1 MMGLKILEIKF
12 FFFWLE
18 LKHYESNYKLIFL
31 LNNAKILKHR
41 NIILIMITFVIA
53 L

>member
-1 MMGLKILEIKF
+1 MGLKILELKF
-12 FFFWLE
+12 FCLLLLE

-31 LNNAKILKHR
+31 LYNAKILKHR